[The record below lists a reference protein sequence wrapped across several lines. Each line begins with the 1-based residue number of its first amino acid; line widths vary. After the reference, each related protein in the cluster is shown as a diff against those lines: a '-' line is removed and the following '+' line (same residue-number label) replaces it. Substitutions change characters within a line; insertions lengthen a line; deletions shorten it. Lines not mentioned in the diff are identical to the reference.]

1 METKQ
6 QLANLIDAY
15 ADAKKTGNETLVKM
29 ATEQLQGFFST
40 HDVIPT
46 SPVAPAITDG
56 GGLSEAVIDGRMTTR

>member
-6 QLANLIDAY
+6 QLATLIDAY
-15 ADAKKTGNETLVKM
+15 ADAKRTNNEILIKM
-29 ATEQLQGFFST
+29 ASEQLQGFFSA

-56 GGLSEAVIDGRMTTR
+56 GGVSEAVIDEE